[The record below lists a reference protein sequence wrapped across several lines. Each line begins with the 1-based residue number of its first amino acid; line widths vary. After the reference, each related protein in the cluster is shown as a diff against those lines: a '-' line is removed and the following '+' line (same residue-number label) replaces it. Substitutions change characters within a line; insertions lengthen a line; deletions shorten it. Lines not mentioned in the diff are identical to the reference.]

1 MPDLNNI
8 PEAKTAEEIA
18 ALQASDPAA
27 FDLDGVPEQTD
38 DEKAAAE
45 LAEKEAADKAADEA
59 AAKEAAEKAE
69 ADKGKDDR
77 TIDKRQYDGVLG
89 DLRDTR
95 SHLAT
100 ERQRA
105 DALAAELAALKAGPA
120 INYDEEITSLK
131 EKWDNDEFDGTLD
144 EFIAARD
151 ALLVQKT
158 EADARAK
165 FQQEQAERDVN
176 AKLEAWDKDARSFVD
191 SNDRYKDEAE
201 LARLNE
207 ALEIQFARNPNG
219 SHADWLIA
227 ADKHVQAMAIVEGR
241 APAAAPAATTDP
253 NADRNKADAQAS
265 AKASAAPKVVAG
277 GVSSAGGPVGNI
289 DMANLKPG
297 QFSKLSKDQQEAAL
311 GGAGA
316 L

>member
-27 FDLDGVPEQTD
+27 FDLDDVPEQTD
-38 DEKAAAE
+38 DDKAAAE

-131 EKWDNDEFDGTLD
+131 EKWDNDEFEGTLD

-151 ALLVQKT
+151 ALLAGKIK
-158 EADARAK
+158 ADTRNE
-165 FQQEQAERDVN
+165 FQQEQAQAAALKAEQAWAEAAN
-176 AKLEAWDKDARSFVD
+176 AFAEAHPEYADPEAKTDLEAALHGVFAKFPNASDADKLERAHK
-191 SNDRYKDEAE
+191 
-201 LARLNE
+201 
-207 ALEIQFARNPNG
+207 I
-219 SHADWLIA
+219 
-227 ADKHVQAMAIVEGR
+227 VQAMNGKVE
-241 APAAAPAATTDP
+241 AAPAAPSTDP